1 MWSLQNTYF
10 FDTSFNDIF
19 KEIKNTKNRI
29 CLITCESL
37 LNSEFVNLFK
47 SRFEIA
53 ETIIVKSNPS
63 IKFLEKNN
71 QIEKNTC
78 IVAVGG
84 GSVIDVAKI
93 LYWISLNNFNGDIK
107 SLFNAKNI
115 YDYEHDGFL
124 KNANDMFIIPTT
136 TGTGSEVT
144 SFATVWDFEL
154 NKKLSF
160 SSKSLKCKVFYNKDI
175 VSIQP
180 YPLLI
185 SSLFDA
191 LSHSFESVWNKKTN
205 HLSELY
211 SLEAISIILK
221 ALIKIE
227 NNEQLLEHDF
237 DNLCLATYLSGSA
250 ISITETALCHSMSY
264 PITLKYNVNHGLA
277 VGFLLASVMKFNEQ
291 YIHKKFNQLFTSF
304 PIDNINDLST
314 LIARLFKNT
323 GGLDLVISKI
333 KNISDLYS
341 ISSSMINP
349 DRSKNN
355 IRPVDSNSIN
365 EIIESVKDVY
375 EII

>member
-1 MWSLQNTYF
+1 MWSLQNSYF

-19 KEIKNTKNRI
+19 KEIKKTKNRI

-47 SRFEIA
+47 SSFEIA
-53 ETIIVKSNPS
+53 KIIIVKSNPS
-63 IKFLEKNN
+63 IKFLDKNN

-78 IVAVGG
+78 FVAVGG

-93 LYWISLNNFNGDIK
+93 LYWISLNNFNGDTN
-107 SLFNAKNI
+107 SLFNTKKI
-115 YDYEHDGFL
+115 YDYENDCL
-124 KNANDMFIIPTT
+124 KNVNDMFVIPTT

-144 SFATVWDFEL
+144 SFATFWDFEL
-154 NKKLSF
+154 KKKLSF
-160 SSKSLKCKVFYNKDI
+160 SSKLLKYKVFYNKDI

-205 HLSELY
+205 HLTELY

-221 ALIKIE
+221 VLIKIE
-227 NNEQLLEHDF
+227 NNEELLDHDF
-237 DNLCLATYLSGSA
+237 DNLCLATHLSGSA

-264 PITLKYNVNHGLA
+264 PITLNYNVNHGLA

-291 YIHKKFNQLFTSF
+291 YIFNKFNHLFTSF
-304 PIDNINDLST
+304 SINNLNEFSS

-323 GGLDLVISKI
+323 GGLDLVLSKI
-333 KNISDLYS
+333 KNISDLNS
-341 ISSSMINP
+341 IASAMINP

-365 EIIESVKDVY
+365 QVIGSVKDIY
-375 EII
+375 ENI